1 MFPNFLWMQHCPHA
15 HFFYKQQ
22 LLATLGWNSQKN
34 QANAKQHPET
44 ELFKIIHILHQCYQP
59 RIIGHI
65 LKNKQKDKFVCI
77 HKIMAVIIM
86 KNYHKNEK
94 KIT

>member
-1 MFPNFLWMQHCPHA
+1 MAENE
-15 HFFYKQQ
+15 
-22 LLATLGWNSQKN
+22 
-34 QANAKQHPET
+34 ANAKQHQET
-44 ELFKIIHILHQCYQP
+44 ELFKVIHILDQCYQP

-65 LKNKQKDKFVCI
+65 PKNKQKDKCVCI
-77 HKIMAVIIM
+77 HKIMPVIIM